1 MKKTIIVPLTKS
13 PLPDKGRIGPREKQ
27 DWYQSLI
34 LAKKLLAANENSFI
48 YIISKVRIKGVLP
61 EADLYEQTLE
71 KLDVPK
77 EKIVTIRRAYETTVQ
92 CRIAFEEAERENA
105 NLIIISTPFHYPRV
119 RWICRGKA
127 AKHYIAW
134 GQPRIKEMCTDIIL
148 IILFPLLDLLG
159 LDTFFRNLV
168 NSWRIR
174 GRQ

>member
-1 MKKTIIVPLTKS
+1 MKKTIIIPLTKS

-27 DWYQSLI
+27 DWYQSLV
-34 LAKKLLAANENSFI
+34 LAKKLANSIENSFI
-48 YIISKVRIKGVLP
+48 YIISKVRIRGMIA
-61 EADLYEQTLE
+61 EADLYEQILE
-71 KLDVPK
+71 KIGVPK

-92 CRIAFEEAERENA
+92 CRIAFEEAQKENA

-134 GQPRIKEMCTDIIL
+134 GRPRTKEAFTDSML
-148 IILFPLLDLLG
+148 MFLFPLLDLFG
-159 LDTFFRNLV
+159 LDSFFRNLV